1 MVAQRDI
8 GRDFRLSTSLF
19 RMLPDF
25 MIAGEAK
32 CGTTSLYRYILE
44 HPDVLPC
51 DRKEP
56 KNFIEHRKS
65 LLYCRS
71 HYPLLIQKYLAG
83 ALRGRLPIT
92 GEATAEYLSDP
103 NVPCDI
109 ATVLPEVKVIIML
122 RNPVERAY
130 SDYCM
135 FSNRDRAQYSFEDI
149 VSRSIEWLCDPSLND
164 LVEAAL
170 HLEHFYLRFVARGIY
185 VRNVE
190 RWMNWFPA
198 EQILIVK
205 SEEFFRN
212 TQEVTNQV
220 FEFLGL
226 EPFTIPRSDIKR
238 KGEYLTNM
246 SEETRRKLDEFYA
259 PYNEKLY
266 QLVGTN
272 MGWGEEA
279 VDPETRGQA
288 GRYKVCSS

>member
-8 GRDFRLSTSLF
+8 GRDYRLSTSLF
-19 RMLPDF
+19 RMLPEF
-25 MIAGEAK
+25 VIAGEAK

-56 KNFIEHRKS
+56 KTFIEHRQS
-65 LLYCRS
+65 LFYCRS
-71 HYPLLIQKYLAG
+71 HYPLLLQKYLAG
-83 ALRGRLPIT
+83 AVSGRLPIT
-92 GEATAEYLSDP
+92 GEATAEYLSSP
-103 NVPCDI
+103 NVPRDI
-109 ATVLPEVKVIIML
+109 ATVLPGIKVIIML

-135 FSNRDRAQYSFEDI
+135 FSNRGRAQYSFEDI

-170 HLEHFYLRFVARGIY
+170 HLERFYLRFVARGIY
-185 VRNVE
+185 IRNVE
-190 RWMNWFPA
+190 RWMNWFPE
-198 EQILIVK
+198 EQILILK
-205 SEEFFRN
+205 SEEFFQN
-212 TQEVTNQV
+212 TYEVINQV

-226 EPFTIPRSDIKR
+226 DPFTIPRTDIKR

-266 QLVGTN
+266 QLLGVN

-279 VDPETRGQA
+279 VEPQSGEQM